1 MVNSSDKHT
10 HPNRHLGA
18 AVAAAALSALALAV
32 TPLWAQGSSG
42 SSGAGTGAAGS
53 SSSSGAGAQNRA
65 AGNAKADANAAKVD
79 RSDSKLMADLA
90 HANIAEIETGKM
102 ALEKSQNAEVKK
114 FAQHMIDEHTTAQKE
129 LQTLADA
136 KGVKLPDGTDLQH
149 KALATAMK
157 AMSGQTFDN
166 QYMKRA
172 GVNDHERTIQLLQKT
187 QKEAKDPDVK
197 ALATKMLPT
206 VQHHLTMA
214 KETAAMTDKAGK
226 SDKPNKAA
234 KP

>member
-10 HPNRHLGA
+10 HPNRHFGA
-18 AVAAAALSALALAV
+18 AVAAAALSALALTVA
-32 TPLWAQGSSG
+32 PLWAQGSSG

-53 SSSSGAGAQNRA
+53 SSSSGAAQNRA
-65 AGNAKADANAAKVD
+65 TGNAKADANASKVD
-79 RSDSKLMADLA
+79 RGDSKLMADLA

-114 FAQHMIDEHTTAQKE
+114 FAQQMIDEHTTAQKE

-136 KGVKLPDGTDLQH
+136 KGVKLPDGTDMQH

-206 VQHHLTMA
+206 VQGHLTMA
-214 KETAAMTDKAGK
+214 KETAAMTEKAGK